1 MTINPVI
8 WFEIHVQDMSRARA
22 FYEEVFQIKLE
33 RLKSHID
40 MWGFPMAMERTG
52 AGGALVY
59 MDGVESGGTGT
70 TVYFACADC
79 ATEAGRAASSGP
91 PSASMDSSRKSW
103 IRKETSLACIP
114 CSESAAFAHC
124 ADVNTTAPTTAV
136 RAFSS

>member
-59 MDGVESGGTGT
+59 MEGVESGGTGT

-79 ATEAGRAASSGP
+79 ATEAGRAASSGGRLHLEKT
-91 PSASMDSSRKSW
+91 AIGEYGFIAKVVDTEGNIIGLHSMQ
-103 IRKETSLACIP
+103 
-114 CSESAAFAHC
+114 
-124 ADVNTTAPTTAV
+124 
-136 RAFSS
+136 